1 VDERLGALGARPTP
15 RAESRPVSGWGS
27 LTTAERRVVGL
38 AAEGLTNREIGGE
51 LFVSHRTVANHL
63 AHVFDKLGIRSRV
76 ELAREA
82 ARRAS
87 Q

>member
-1 VDERLGALGARPTP
+1 M
-15 RAESRPVSGWGS
+15 SGWGS
-27 LTTAERRVVGL
+27 LTTAERRVVEL
-38 AAEGLTNREIGGE
+38 AVEGLTNREIGGE
-51 LFVSHRTVANHL
+51 LFVSHHTVANHL

-82 ARRAS
+82 ERRAS